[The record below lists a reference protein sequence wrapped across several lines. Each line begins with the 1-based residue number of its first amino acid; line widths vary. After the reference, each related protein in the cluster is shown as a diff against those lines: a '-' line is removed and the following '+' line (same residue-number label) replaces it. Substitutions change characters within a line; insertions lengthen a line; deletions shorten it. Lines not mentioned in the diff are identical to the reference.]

1 MGQYPH
7 RRPIENRR
15 PIESRRPRTGNL
27 PIRVAAVL
35 FCLTLL
41 STYLV
46 TGLFAR
52 YAVTAQSSEQARVAA
67 FSITGAEA
75 LDQTKTIKA
84 TVSPGET
91 TEVKLIINNNSE
103 VAVEYEIEVINDTE
117 NLPLSLELKEGNTSL
132 ATATGKDKITFKD
145 QKAPGNHKDEYNL
158 KIKWE
163 AGMGDVARM
172 GMVDYIAVTVTATQ
186 ID

>member
-1 MGQYPH
+1 
-7 RRPIENRR
+7 
-15 PIESRRPRTGNL
+15 
-27 PIRVAAVL
+27 VAAVL

-67 FSITGAEA
+67 FSITGAGA
-75 LDQTKTIKA
+75 LEKTITA
-84 TVSPGET
+84 MVSPGET
-91 TEVKLIINNNSE
+91 TDVKLIINNNSE
-103 VAVEYEIEVINDTE
+103 VAVEYEIEVSKETE

-145 QKAPGNHKDEYNL
+145 QKAPGNYKDEYDL

-163 AGMGDVARM
+163 AGRDDVARM

>member
-7 RRPIENRR
+7 RRPKQNRR
-15 PIESRRPRTGNL
+15 PIPSGRPQTGNL

-52 YAVTAQSSEQARVAA
+52 YAVTAQINEQARVAA
-67 FSITGAEA
+67 FSITGGGA
-75 LDQTKTIKA
+75 LEQTKGITA
-84 TVSPGET
+84 TVSPGEA
-91 TEVKLIINNNSE
+91 EIVNLIIDNKSE
-103 VAVEYEIEVINDTE
+103 VAVEYQVEVTHVTK
-117 NLPLSLELKEGNTSL
+117 NLPLSLEVKKDGASL
-132 ATATGKDKITFKD
+132 ATGKDKITFKD
-145 QKAPGNHKDEYNL
+145 QQVPGTHKDNYEL
-158 KIKWE
+158 HIQWE
-163 AGMGDVARM
+163 AGSGDLALT